1 MPYLRFLYFITAL
14 LALECFASN
23 ARSQCSSTCGG
34 PCFSNSSIISFG
46 QTYWS
51 CGKQAT
57 CESVRGVSLYD
68 SRLFVVDLSD
78 DDAYHIGLLLLSL
91 RRPAEFSASTVQG
104 HPVLLT
110 VGAHSGLG

>member
-1 MPYLRFLYFITAL
+1 VFRIKCSITVFFHLWGAVFFKFEHHKLWSNL
-14 LALECFASN
+14 LVLW
-23 ARSQCSSTCGG
+23 
-34 PCFSNSSIISFG
+34 
-46 QTYWS
+46 QT
-51 CGKQAT
+51 GD
-57 CESVRGVSLYD
+57 VRERERVRLYD

-110 VGAHSGLG
+110 VRAHSGLGWEPHSLKAKL

>member
-14 LALECFASN
+14 LALECFAS
-23 ARSQCSSTCGG
+23 R
-34 PCFSNSSIISFG
+34 
-46 QTYWS
+46 S
-51 CGKQAT
+51 CGKQAIVQ
-57 CESVRGVSLYD
+57 ERERVRLYD

-110 VGAHSGLG
+110 VRAHSGLGWEPPSLKAKL

>member
-23 ARSQCSSTCGG
+23 AQSQCSSTCGG

-57 CESVRGVSLYD
+57 CESVRGCACTTHAC
-68 SRLFVVDLSD
+68 LSSTCLMTMPITS
-78 DDAYHIGLLLLSL
+78 ACCSYHCVGLPNVPPPPC
-91 RRPAEFSASTVQG
+91 RGTQCY
-104 HPVLLT
+104 
-110 VGAHSGLG
+110 